1 MKARPN
7 AATGRIDPSPLPVEG
22 PTLDQYNH
30 DRDRNGLFA
39 EDPRE
44 WPDDRREALDLLK
57 VGASYTIG
65 GQEVRYLG
73 TASITGAYG
82 QEDVAIFETG
92 TGSLLAS
99 TQGDWNN
106 RTGRWT

>member
-1 MKARPN
+1 MQPKAIH
-7 AATGRIDPSPLPVEG
+7 GRGRTIQSPSPTEG
-22 PTLDQYNH
+22 PTREEY
-30 DRDRNGLFA
+30 DRDRGRNGLFS

-44 WPDDRREALDLLK
+44 WPEDRREALALLK
-57 VGASYTIG
+57 TGASYTIG

-99 TQGDWNN
+99 TQGDWID